1 MNQAYLISYDLG
13 MPETAADYQ
22 KVISYIKSY
31 SYWCKPLKSQ
41 WIVLSS
47 TKTSQDI
54 VTDLRKLTDS
64 NDKLLVINVSKDS
77 WWSSGLDKVVTEWM
91 QKNM

>member
-13 MPETAADYQ
+13 MPETAAEYQ
-22 KVISYIKSY
+22 KVINYIKSY

-47 TKTSQDI
+47 VKTSQDI
-54 VTDLRKLTDS
+54 IIDLRKLTDN
-64 NDKLLVINVSKDS
+64 NDKLLVINVTKDS
-77 WWSSGLDKVVTEWM
+77 WWSSGLDNTVAEWM
-91 QKNM
+91 KINM